1 MTILYFKIIIVKNS
15 QLLLR
20 KGKLFMEYEK
30 PVLICLDEKELA
42 SQILA
47 MARSV
52 NPGGCLY
59 YGVYSW
65 DAYNCSTGAVTGYAA
80 P

>member
-1 MTILYFKIIIVKNS
+1 
-15 QLLLR
+15 
-20 KGKLFMEYEK
+20 MEYEK

-65 DAYNCSTGAVTGYAA
+65 DAYNCSTGAVTIKNRIIRAYIRTITC
-80 P
+80 